1 MMQRLATLLSVS
13 VLVLLVANPAE
24 ANRRALFK
32 SPRAFMGAGCE
43 AGSVVVAGDN
53 SESVSVLFGKYD
65 AGRSSRSGTLRT
77 HCEFSLPISVPPG
90 QRLSVLTAEWQ
101 GYVKG
106 RGGFSRRYSA
116 VGSRQRPW
124 RVDRYQS
131 REGMNYL
138 QRDDMYPREVN
149 ADCKGG
155 EFNLRIN
162 SEIIA
167 AGNDSY
173 IAVDTVDLHNQVVF
187 RLNWVPCQ

>member
-1 MMQRLATLLSVS
+1 MKTRLATILSVS
-13 VLVLLVANPAE
+13 MLILLVANPAQ

-32 SPRAFMGAGCE
+32 SPRAFAGAGCE
-43 AGSVVVAGDN
+43 PGTVVVAGDN
-53 SESVSVLFGKYD
+53 TESVSVLFGKYD

-77 HCEFSLPISVPPG
+77 HCEFYLPISVPPG

-106 RGGFSRRYSA
+106 RGGLSRRYSA
-116 VGSRQRPW
+116 VGPRQRPW

-149 ADCKGG
+149 AGCTGG
-155 EFNLRIN
+155 ELNLRIN

-173 IAVDTVDLHNQVVF
+173 IAVDTVDLNNQVVF